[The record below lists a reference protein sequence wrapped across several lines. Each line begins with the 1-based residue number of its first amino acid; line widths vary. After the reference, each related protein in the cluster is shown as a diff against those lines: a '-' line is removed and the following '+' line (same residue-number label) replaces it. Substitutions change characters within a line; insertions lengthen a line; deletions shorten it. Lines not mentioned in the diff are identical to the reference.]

1 VLSSRPVPEAPVR
14 VQTALPPG
22 GPGELPFRLIGETV
36 QVQRRG
42 EQLQVFHR
50 GELVANHPVL
60 SGKYQMRILP
70 EHGPGAIAR
79 NARLRYSTAPG
90 SPPGSSESTEV
101 QVRDLALYDQ
111 LAGVS
116 ALEVTP

>member
-70 EHGPGAIAR
+70 EHGPGAV
-79 NARLRYSTAPG
+79 G
-90 SPPGSSESTEV
+90 SPRFSLGQAVILDELIEAPDGRK
-101 QVRDLALYDQ
+101 QIHQ
-111 LAGVS
+111 
-116 ALEVTP
+116 P